1 MQITDRITRY
11 LEEQMQRENGYV
23 QFQRNAL
30 ASLLGCAPSQITYV
44 VASHYTAERGYRVES
59 RRGGGGFIRITRVG
73 IPRPSYGDN
82 PISVAGAQLLLQEYG
97 KRELVSR
104 QMASAMEA
112 AVSDQALSL
121 VPWEIRDK
129 VRDQILRCMLLA
141 VTERE
146 I

>member
-73 IPRPSYGDN
+73 LPQPSCGDD
-82 PISVAGAQLLLQEYG
+82 PISAAKAVLLLREYG

-129 VRDQILRCMLLA
+129 VREQILRCMLLA

>member
-1 MQITDRITRY
+1 M
-11 LEEQMQRENGYV
+11 
-23 QFQRNAL
+23 
-30 ASLLGCAPSQITYV
+30 
-44 VASHYTAERGYRVES
+44 
-59 RRGGGGFIRITRVG
+59 
-73 IPRPSYGDN
+73 
-82 PISVAGAQLLLQEYG
+82 QEYG